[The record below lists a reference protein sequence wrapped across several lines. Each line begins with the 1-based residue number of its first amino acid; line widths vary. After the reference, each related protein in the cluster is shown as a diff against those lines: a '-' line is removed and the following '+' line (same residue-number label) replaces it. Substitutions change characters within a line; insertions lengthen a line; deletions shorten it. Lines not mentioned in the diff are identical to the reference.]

1 MVGDPVDAGHTE
13 LNVEINVVFV
23 YPTRRLMWLTIV
35 ELDLLCRYEY
45 KLQRDQHVSSSNT
58 LLQDLVKC
66 GSGLVFILSNQQC
79 GIRTLQSTRWINGGP
94 LKVEKRVD
102 NRINLL

>member
-1 MVGDPVDAGHTE
+1 
-13 LNVEINVVFV
+13 
-23 YPTRRLMWLTIV
+23 MWLTIV
-35 ELDLLCRYEY
+35 ELDLLCRHEY

-58 LLQDLVKC
+58 LHQDLVKC

-94 LKVEKRVD
+94 MKVEKRVD
-102 NRINLL
+102 NIVNLL

>member
-1 MVGDPVDAGHTE
+1 
-13 LNVEINVVFV
+13 
-23 YPTRRLMWLTIV
+23 MWLTIV
-35 ELDLLCRYEY
+35 ELDLLCRHEY

-66 GSGLVFILSNQQC
+66 GSGLIFILSNQQC
-79 GIRTLQSTRWINGGP
+79 RIRTLQSTRWINGGP

-102 NRINLL
+102 NRINLFIVSFK

>member
-1 MVGDPVDAGHTE
+1 M
-13 LNVEINVVFV
+13 
-23 YPTRRLMWLTIV
+23 MWLTIV
-35 ELDLLCRYEY
+35 ELDLLCRHEY

-79 GIRTLQSTRWINGGP
+79 GIRMLQSTRWINGGP
-94 LKVEKRVD
+94 LKVEKHVD